1 MLTIGKL
8 TIRVYINAEK
18 HVGREY
24 RQTRGRWCTL
34 LTKYLERAEVDE
46 TITAFIAA
54 NPAFGSHAHDCE
66 LEIKFVV
73 EEYIS

>member
-1 MLTIGKL
+1 METLGKL
-8 TIRVYINAEK
+8 TVRVYVSSHKPDE
-18 HVGREY
+18 HGRM
-24 RQTRGRWCTL
+24 RGNWRTL
-34 LTKYLERAEVDE
+34 KTWWIDRAEVDE

-54 NPAFGSHAHDCE
+54 NPAFGSHAHACE